1 MKKPVYLD
9 YHATTPV
16 DPRVVEAM
24 TPYFTEIFGNAASRN
39 HAYGW
44 EAKKAVEHAREQVAS
59 LVGANPREIV
69 FTSGATESNNLAI
82 KGVAGKRGKGRI
94 VTCVTEHKAVL
105 DPIERLES
113 EGFEVVRLQ
122 VDQAGEI
129 DLAQLAQAV
138 DADTI
143 LVSLMAANNE
153 TGLLHPIREI
163 GSIVREHGAALHTD
177 AAQAAGRIPLNVDD
191 DGIDLL
197 SISGHKL
204 YAPKGVGAL
213 FVRRRGARVDL
224 SPQMDGGGH
233 ERGLRSGTL
242 NVPGIVALGAACQIA
257 EAEMDVEVR
266 RLSQLRDRLFSG
278 IDERLEG
285 VRLNGPRESRL
296 PNNLNLAFEGV
307 DGESLLMELDDL
319 AVSSGSACT
328 SESPRPSHVL
338 QAMGLPDRLAAA
350 SLRFGLGRWTS
361 EDEVDYA
368 ADRVAAAVTR
378 LRALA

>member
-1 MKKPVYLD
+1 MRKPVYLD

-24 TPYFTEIFGNAASRN
+24 TPYFTEVFGNAASRN

-44 EAKKAVEHAREQVAS
+44 EAKKAVERAREQVAS
-59 LVGANPREIV
+59 LIGANPREIV

-82 KGVAGKRGKGRI
+82 KGVAEKQGKGRI

-113 EGFEVVRLQ
+113 DGFDVTRLGVDHEGKLDLSQLAEVV
-122 VDQAGEI
+122 DEN
-129 DLAQLAQAV
+129 
-138 DADTI
+138 TI

-153 TGLLHPIREI
+153 IGLLHPISEI
-163 GSIVREHGAALHTD
+163 SAIVRAMGAVLHVD
-177 AAQAAGRIPLNVDD
+177 GAQATGRIPVDVD
-191 DGIDLL
+191 GDGIDLL

-204 YAPKGVGAL
+204 YGPKGIGAL
-213 FVRRRGARVDL
+213 FVRRRGGRVDL

-242 NVPGIVALGAACQIA
+242 NVPGIVALGAACSIA
-257 EAEMDVEVR
+257 RSEMVEEAR
-266 RLSQLRDRLFSG
+266 RLANLRDRLHQAMAAA
-278 IDERLEG
+278 LYG
-285 VRLNGPRESRL
+285 VFLNGPREPRL

-307 DGESLLMELDDL
+307 DGESLLMGLDDL

-350 SLRFGLGRWTS
+350 SLRFGLGRWTT
-361 EDEVDYA
+361 EEEVDYA
-368 ADRVAAAVTR
+368 AERVAAEVTR